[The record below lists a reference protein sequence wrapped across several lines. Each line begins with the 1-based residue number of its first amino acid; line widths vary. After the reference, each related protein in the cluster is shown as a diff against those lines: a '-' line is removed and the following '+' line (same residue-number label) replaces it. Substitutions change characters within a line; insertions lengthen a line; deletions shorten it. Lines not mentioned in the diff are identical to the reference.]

1 MGVPRHKNLSGD
13 LLFAIP
19 TRADTMGKFPIAD
32 QALLQTWICRR
43 CKARNARGAERCR
56 KCFSTFLR
64 PKRARR
70 KEAKGK

>member
-1 MGVPRHKNLSGD
+1 
-13 LLFAIP
+13 
-19 TRADTMGKFPIAD
+19 MGKFPIAD

-43 CKARNARGAERCR
+43 CKARNSRGAERCR